1 VRLHSRS
8 STGQDGVGRYALEI
22 IADEIQFLTPKPYRA
37 PEAVSLGSGEGSG
50 SLPRELSYSRAATTS
65 RGVRHLCRPA
75 EPRRC

>member
-1 VRLHSRS
+1 
-8 STGQDGVGRYALEI
+8 
-22 IADEIQFLTPKPYRA
+22 
-37 PEAVSLGSGEGSG
+37 VSLGSGEGSG